1 MTPAS
6 QPITLSLTAQ
16 EASDLI
22 AALELAADSL
32 HRSPHIFEAKCL
44 DQFHNILWEA
54 FKDQYI
60 RQEAP
65 DFYAKLLAADKE
77 ARK

>member
-1 MTPAS
+1 MTPTS

-44 DQFHNILWEA
+44 DKFHNILWEA

-60 RQEAP
+60 RQETP
-65 DFYAKLLAADKE
+65 DFYAKLLAAEKE
-77 ARK
+77 ART

>member
-1 MTPAS
+1 MNIS
-6 QPITLSLTAQ
+6 EQPITLSLTAQ

-44 DQFHNILWEA
+44 HQFHNTLWEA

-65 DFYAKLLAADKE
+65 DFYAKLLAAEKE
-77 ARK
+77 ARI

>member
-32 HRSPHIFEAKCL
+32 HRSPNSFEGKCL
-44 DQFHNILWEA
+44 DKCHNTLWEG

-60 RQEAP
+60 RQETP
-65 DFYAKLLAADKE
+65 NFYAKLLAAEKE
-77 ARK
+77 ART

>member
-65 DFYAKLLAADKE
+65 DFYAKLLAAEKE
-77 ARK
+77 DRI

>member
-6 QPITLSLTAQ
+6 QRITLSLTAQ
-16 EASDLI
+16 EASSLI

-44 DQFHNILWEA
+44 DKFHNILWEA

-60 RQEAP
+60 RQETP
-65 DFYAKLLAADKE
+65 DFYAKLLAAEKE
-77 ARK
+77 ART

>member
-16 EASDLI
+16 EASHLI

-60 RQEAP
+60 RQETP
-65 DFYAKLLAADKE
+65 DFYAKLLAAEKE
-77 ARK
+77 DRT

>member
-1 MTPAS
+1 MTPTP

-22 AALELAADSL
+22 VALELAADSL
-32 HRSPHIFEAKCL
+32 HRSPHILEAKCL
-44 DQFHNILWEA
+44 DKFHNTLWAA

-65 DFYAKLLAADKE
+65 DFYAKLLAAEKE
-77 ARK
+77 ART

>member
-1 MTPAS
+1 MTPTP

-22 AALELAADSL
+22 SALELAADSL

-44 DQFHNILWEA
+44 DKFHNTLWEA

-60 RQEAP
+60 WQEAP
-65 DFYAKLLAADKE
+65 DFYAKLLAAEKE
-77 ARK
+77 DRT

>member
-16 EASDLI
+16 EASYLI
-22 AALELAADSL
+22 TALELAADSL

-44 DQFHNILWEA
+44 DKFHNILWEA

-60 RQEAP
+60 RQETP
-65 DFYAKLLAADKE
+65 DFYAKLLAAEKE
-77 ARK
+77 ART

>member
-44 DQFHNILWEA
+44 DKFHNTLWEA

-60 RQEAP
+60 QQETP
-65 DFYAKLLAADKE
+65 DFYAKLFAAEKE
-77 ARK
+77 ART

>member
-6 QPITLSLTAQ
+6 QPITLSLTSQ

-44 DQFHNILWEA
+44 DKFHNILWEA

-60 RQEAP
+60 RQETP
-65 DFYAKLLAADKE
+65 DFYAKLLAAEKE
-77 ARK
+77 ART

>member
-22 AALELAADSL
+22 AALDLAADFL
-32 HRSPHIFEAKCL
+32 YCSPYIFEAKCV
-44 DQFHNILWEA
+44 DQFYNTLWAA

-60 RQEAP
+60 RQETP
-65 DFYAKLLAADKE
+65 DFYAKLLAAEKE
-77 ARK
+77 ART